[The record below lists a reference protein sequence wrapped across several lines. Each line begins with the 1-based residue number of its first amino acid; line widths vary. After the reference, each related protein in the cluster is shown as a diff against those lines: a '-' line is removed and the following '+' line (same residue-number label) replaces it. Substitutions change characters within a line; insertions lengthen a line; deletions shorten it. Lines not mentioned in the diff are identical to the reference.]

1 MIAIVAKV
9 RAKEGKEQE
18 LAALC
23 MELAKKVRE
32 NEEGCLM
39 YTPYVGAKDPA
50 QIVFIEQYKD
60 KEAIAIHGKTDYFI
74 AGGEKMKDLTEGPS
88 EIMFLKELG

>member
-1 MIAIVAKV
+1 MITIVAKI
-9 RAKEGKEQE
+9 RAKAGKEQE

-39 YTPYVGAKDPA
+39 YAPYVGIKDPGL
-50 QIVFIEQYKD
+50 IVFMEQYKD
-60 KEAIAIHGKTDYFI
+60 KEAIGVHGKTEYFI

-88 EIMFLKELG
+88 EIVLLKELT